1 VSRKLIVNDGRRQ
14 RELLLV
20 SKLVVGRDPTCDLSE
35 ADPLLSRRHAEFTV
49 SGDDIVVRDLGS
61 RNGIYVNGARVAE
74 SLLQSGDIIRIGH
87 LQMRY
92 LEDSAPLVSVPELA
106 DDATG
111 LVIPGPRPGTPKP
124 PTPPS
129 MAAKPSPTPGSI
141 ARPAASGAI
150 PRPAPPAS
158 LPRPGV
164 SASQQRPVPVPPSDS
179 DADVTSYVSPS
190 SVRRSQIGVAP
201 PSSGKIPAPPPAP
214 RPASQTLAVPPP
226 VAEDQSEQTRVVPAP
241 GRSGVRPKPEPLE
254 PAIGER
260 TSVLPAPKSRT
271 AVQPPAVQPPAVQ
284 APSAPIKHTSV
295 LPPPAPAQPV
305 MATAVQAP
313 PTPPAEDIDEPT
325 SVLLTPRPGT
335 RVGVPVAE
343 ASSANGREARAL
355 ALAVE
360 AIATFLG
367 SAAIGRNAAD
377 AVKILEKD
385 LASAGPP
392 ADLVAALKDLAAR
405 LTAAA
410 HELT

>member
-1 VSRKLIVNDGRRQ
+1 MSRKLIVSDGRRQ

-61 RNGIYVNGARVAE
+61 RNGIYLNGARVAE
-74 SLLQSGDIIRIGH
+74 GTLQSGDVIRIGH

-92 LEDSAPLVSVPELA
+92 LEDSAPLVSMPELA

-111 LVIPGPRPGTPKP
+111 LVIPGPRPGTPKAP
-124 PTPPS
+124 PV
-129 MAAKPSPTPGSI
+129 AAKPPSIAAAKPPSAPGSLPK
-141 ARPAASGAI
+141 A
-150 PRPAPPAS
+150 APPS
-158 LPRPGV
+158 SPPKPSV
-164 SASQQRPVPVPPSDS
+164 SASQRPAPAPPDER
-179 DADVTSYVSPS
+179 DADATSYVSPS
-190 SVRRSQIGVAP
+190 SVRRSQINPLPA
-201 PSSGKIPAPPPAP
+201 SSGKIPAPPP
-214 RPASQTLAVPPP
+214 V
-226 VAEDQSEQTRVVPAP
+226 EDLSEQTRVVPAP
-241 GRSGVRPKPEPLE
+241 GRSGVRKPEPLA

-260 TSVLPAPKSRT
+260 TSVLPPPASRT
-271 AVQPPAVQPPAVQ
+271 AVQPAAEPPSAVQPPPAQ
-284 APSAPIKHTSV
+284 PPSPQSPAIMHTTV
-295 LPPPAPAQPV
+295 LPPPIAPAQPQQ
-305 MATAVQAP
+305 TALQPPPAP
-313 PTPPAEDIDEPT
+313 PPEDIDEPT
-325 SVLLTPRPGT
+325 SVVLTPRPRT
-335 RVGVPVAE
+335 RVGVPA
-343 ASSANGREARAL
+343 AAGAGANGREARAL
-355 ALAVE
+355 ALAVD

-377 AVKILEKD
+377 AVKTLEKD